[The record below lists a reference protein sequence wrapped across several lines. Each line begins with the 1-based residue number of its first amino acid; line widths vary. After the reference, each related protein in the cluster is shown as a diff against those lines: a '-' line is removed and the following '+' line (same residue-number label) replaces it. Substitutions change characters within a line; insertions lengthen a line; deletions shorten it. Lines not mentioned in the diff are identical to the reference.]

1 MYLPPHVCTLCVL
14 IQRQSVLTRDWCKG
28 GLVIKEVH
36 TQEKIHKIWKN
47 YRPKHLKLLRYS
59 ICWRFRFYTK
69 YQSLCLLFGSSWLP
83 PMAGK
88 PTLYR
93 PHRCKVAAV
102 PDQQKWIKAAFFNF
116 TCSNLWEQGYKRA
129 LPCFAKWFW
138 VTAWIIDLFS
148 LELFPTLWILL
159 ATQTALLSPLWRLC
173 SSRCDTCHEQQTSSH
188 SLLPASLSRRQDN
201 RDCHQ
206 GDRNISSSGNLV
218 EYALVWHCWGTEW
231 HCCSH
236 GWMVLLRPPPLLK
249 PAPACSHRVRCTTQ
263 TQTQTRNMML
273 RTHIQCC

>member
-1 MYLPPHVCTLCVL
+1 MDRRIISIASIKLEIINVSCPFVLPFYLSHVNQLANSLYWQACSYTALRNNQVYLPPHVCTLCVL

-102 PDQQKWIKAAFFNF
+102 PDQQKWIKSCPFQ
-116 TCSNLWEQGYKRA
+116 LY
-129 LPCFAKWFW
+129 L
-138 VTAWIIDLFS
+138 
-148 LELFPTLWILL
+148 
-159 ATQTALLSPLWRLC
+159 
-173 SSRCDTCHEQQTSSH
+173 
-188 SLLPASLSRRQDN
+188 
-201 RDCHQ
+201 
-206 GDRNISSSGNLV
+206 
-218 EYALVWHCWGTEW
+218 
-231 HCCSH
+231 
-236 GWMVLLRPPPLLK
+236 
-249 PAPACSHRVRCTTQ
+249 
-263 TQTQTRNMML
+263 
-273 RTHIQCC
+273 